1 MALLDNTAHA
11 MYAAAHGMS
20 SMTSQYHVNLMN
32 SRIMA
37 AATANGGATDP
48 YSGTGLTETSP
59 NQQAGMTSNI
69 QNYSSL
75 STSSR
80 HNSQSRL
87 NIDADI
93 RIGVG
98 TPRTHVHNDTT
109 SIATQSPPPQS
120 NASCSSEHN
129 ENLSSSLED
138 SSPTSIINNNSSNQ
152 RRKRR
157 YDGDTISHHHH
168 ELGMTMNLKLEPA
181 SSLVSSNT
189 PASLASSFHHAFKPI
204 FGSPP
209 TGGIDSHNMQP
220 DSSSSFTHLHNNSL
234 HHSQMNPQ
242 AHHLSNHH
250 MTNNNPSDNFV
261 STGETE
267 HQRRLKVKSSRLK

>member
-11 MYAAAHGMS
+11 MYAAAHGM
-20 SMTSQYHVNLMN
+20 TSQYHVNLMN

-37 AATANGGATDP
+37 TAAAASANGNTIGGGGDP
-48 YSGTGLTETSP
+48 YSGSGMTETSP
-59 NQQAGMTSNI
+59 NQHSAMSSNV
-69 QNYSSL
+69 QGYSPL
-75 STSSR
+75 SASSR
-80 HNSQSRL
+80 HHFQSRL

-98 TPRTHVHNDTT
+98 TP

-120 NASCSSEHN
+120 NASSSTEHN

-138 SSPTSIINNNSSNQ
+138 SSPTSIINNNPANM

-157 YDGDTISHHHH
+157 YDGERNPHHHH

-181 SSLVSSNT
+181 SSLISTPN
-189 PASLASSFHHAFKPI
+189 PASIASSLHHAFKPI

-209 TGGIDSHNMQP
+209 TGKLCGK
-220 DSSSSFTHLHNNSL
+220 L
-234 HHSQMNPQ
+234 
-242 AHHLSNHH
+242 
-250 MTNNNPSDNFV
+250 
-261 STGETE
+261 
-267 HQRRLKVKSSRLK
+267 

>member
-37 AATANGGATDP
+37 SAAAASSNGGTADP
-48 YSGTGLTETSP
+48 YTGSSINETSP
-59 NQQAGMTSNI
+59 SQQNNMNI
-69 QNYSSL
+69 QAQNYS
-75 STSSR
+75 SSR

-87 NIDADI
+87 NVEADI

-98 TPRTHVHNDTT
+98 TPRTHLHNDT
-109 SIATQSPPPQS
+109 SSTQSPPPQS
-120 NASCSSEHN
+120 NASSSTEHN

-138 SSPTSIINNNSSNQ
+138 SSPNSITNNNSSNN

-157 YDGDTISHHHH
+157 YDGDHHHH

-181 SSLVSSNT
+181 SSLISTPT
-189 PASLASSFHHAFKPI
+189 PASLASSLHHAFKPI
-204 FGSPP
+204 FGSTP
-209 TGGIDSHNMQP
+209 TGKVRQNRNVMI
-220 DSSSSFTHLHNNSL
+220 FLEKYK
-234 HHSQMNPQ
+234 Q
-242 AHHLSNHH
+242 AN
-250 MTNNNPSDNFV
+250 
-261 STGETE
+261 
-267 HQRRLKVKSSRLK
+267 

>member
-37 AATANGGATDP
+37 SAAAASSNGGTADP
-48 YSGTGLTETSP
+48 YSGANINETSP
-59 NQQAGMTSNI
+59 NQQNNMNS
-69 QNYSSL
+69 QSHNYSPL

-87 NIDADI
+87 NVEADI

-98 TPRTHVHNDTT
+98 TPRTHLHNDTT
-109 SIATQSPPPQS
+109 STQSPPPQS
-120 NASCSSEHN
+120 NASSSTEHN

-138 SSPTSIINNNSSNQ
+138 SSPNSIINNNSSNN

-157 YDGDTISHHHH
+157 YDGDHHHH

-181 SSLVSSNT
+181 SSLISTPT
-189 PASLASSFHHAFKPI
+189 PASLASSLHHAFKPI
-204 FGSPP
+204 FGSTP
-209 TGGIDSHNMQP
+209 TGKAFLNEKI
-220 DSSSSFTHLHNNSL
+220 
-234 HHSQMNPQ
+234 
-242 AHHLSNHH
+242 
-250 MTNNNPSDNFV
+250 
-261 STGETE
+261 
-267 HQRRLKVKSSRLK
+267 R

>member
-37 AATANGGATDP
+37 TAAAASANGTSADP
-48 YSGTGLTETSP
+48 YSGSGLTETSP
-59 NQQAGMTSNI
+59 NQQNGMTSNGSH
-69 QNYSSL
+69 YSPL

-98 TPRTHVHNDTT
+98 TPRSHHLNDTP
-109 SIATQSPPPQS
+109 SMSTQSPPPQS
-120 NASCSSEHN
+120 NASSSTEHN

-138 SSPTSIINNNSSNQ
+138 SSPTSIINNNPAQ
-152 RRKRR
+152 HRRKRR
-157 YDGDTISHHHH
+157 YDGDTNLHHHH

-181 SSLVSSNT
+181 SSLVPPGT
-189 PASLASSFHHAFKPI
+189 PASLTSSLHHAFKPI
-204 FGSPP
+204 FGSTP
-209 TGGIDSHNMQP
+209 TGKLLFHYGW
-220 DSSSSFTHLHNNSL
+220 
-234 HHSQMNPQ
+234 
-242 AHHLSNHH
+242 
-250 MTNNNPSDNFV
+250 
-261 STGETE
+261 
-267 HQRRLKVKSSRLK
+267 

>member
-1 MALLDNTAHA
+1 VLGCFQINDMALLDNTAHA

-37 AATANGGATDP
+37 TAAAASANGTATDP
-48 YSGTGLTETSP
+48 YSGAGLTETSP
-59 NQQAGMTSNI
+59 NQQNGMTSNGS
-69 QNYSSL
+69 NYSPL

-98 TPRTHVHNDTT
+98 TPRTHLHNDTP
-109 SIATQSPPPQS
+109 SMSTQSPPPQS
-120 NASCSSEHN
+120 NASSSTEHN

-138 SSPTSIINNNSSNQ
+138 SSPTSIINNNPAQ
-152 RRKRR
+152 HRRKRR
-157 YDGDTISHHHH
+157 YEGDTNLHHHHH

-181 SSLVSSNT
+181 SSLVTPST
-189 PASLASSFHHAFKPI
+189 PASLTSSLHHAFKPI
-204 FGSPP
+204 FGPTP
-209 TGGIDSHNMQP
+209 TG
-220 DSSSSFTHLHNNSL
+220 
-234 HHSQMNPQ
+234 
-242 AHHLSNHH
+242 
-250 MTNNNPSDNFV
+250 NFLYPY
-261 STGETE
+261 G
-267 HQRRLKVKSSRLK
+267 